1 MGRISQIQSA
11 AFVVSTQ
18 KEAQNE
24 HVLITSG
31 CNA

>member
-11 AFVVSTQ
+11 AFVLSKQ

-24 HVLITSG
+24 HALITSG
-31 CNA
+31 YNA